1 MRDIGTNNL
10 IILRLYFVKIVY
22 KTIICWVGMLCLL
35 MKPNTIVHSF
45 IYENKLSY
53 TQHNKNIPYLYLT
66 IKTLSTIKYSICKNF
81 IHVIIS

>member
-1 MRDIGTNNL
+1 
-10 IILRLYFVKIVY
+10 
-22 KTIICWVGMLCLL
+22 MLCLL